1 MNSRRSFLKGILAT
15 AAIVATGKIAC
26 VAEDVLGFASK
37 PVLPAL
43 EGIEMMLVEESGRIG
58 EMISSKLLSQSP
70 WTCFVKVQPWPS
82 NPGDSLLPSTPSQV
96 S

>member
-26 VAEDVLGFASK
+26 VAEDVLGFVSK

-58 EMISSKLLSQSP
+58 EMISSGLLSKSP
-70 WTCFVKVQPWPS
+70 WTCFIKAQPWPEGCGDTITIS
-82 NPGDSLLPSTPSQV
+82 NS
-96 S
+96 